1 MGKRRKNTTAE
12 NYNANGVRCIAPEA
26 CQYLKSQDMG
36 KRLIAG
42 KKSRYPTNA
51 IINKNFIIRVL
62 ENPKQNPVKN
72 TKLRTANTISKLIN
86 DDKLKMKLFAK
97 VLNGQA
103 DKYTFLI
110 RNRLKIDFC
119 SK

>member
-1 MGKRRKNTTAE
+1 M
-12 NYNANGVRCIAPEA
+12 AN
-26 CQYLKSQDMG
+26 Q
-36 KRLIAG
+36 LIAG
-42 KKSRYPTNA
+42 KKSLFPTNA
-51 IINKNFIIRVL
+51 IINRNFIIRVL
-62 ENPKQNPVKN
+62 ENPKSNPIKN

-86 DDKLKMKLFAK
+86 DERLKMKLFEK

-110 RNRLKIDFC
+110 RNRLRIDFC

>member
-1 MGKRRKNTTAE
+1 
-12 NYNANGVRCIAPEA
+12 
-26 CQYLKSQDMG
+26 MG

-42 KKSRYPTNA
+42 MKSLYPTNA
-51 IINKNFIIRVL
+51 VINKNFIIRVL
-62 ENPKQNPVKN
+62 ENPKTSPVKN
-72 TKLRTANTISKLIN
+72 TKLRTANTISELIG
-86 DDKLKMKLFAK
+86 DEQLKMKLFNK

>member
-1 MGKRRKNTTAE
+1 M
-12 NYNANGVRCIAPEA
+12 AN
-26 CQYLKSQDMG
+26 Q
-36 KRLIAG
+36 LITG
-42 KKSRYPTNA
+42 KKSLFPTNA
-51 IINKNFIIRVL
+51 IINRNFIIRVL
-62 ENPKQNPVKN
+62 ENPKSNPIKN

-86 DDKLKMKLFAK
+86 DEKLKMKLFEK

-110 RNRLKIDFC
+110 RNRLRIDFC

>member
-1 MGKRRKNTTAE
+1 M
-12 NYNANGVRCIAPEA
+12 AN
-26 CQYLKSQDMG
+26 Q
-36 KRLIAG
+36 LITG
-42 KKSRYPTNA
+42 KKSLFPTNA
-51 IINKNFIIRVL
+51 IINRNFIIRVL
-62 ENPKQNPVKN
+62 ENPKSNPIKN

-86 DDKLKMKLFAK
+86 DERLKMKLFEK

-110 RNRLKIDFC
+110 RNRLRIDFC

>member
-1 MGKRRKNTTAE
+1 MEKK
-12 NYNANGVRCIAPEA
+12 
-26 CQYLKSQDMG
+26 
-36 KRLIAG
+36 LIAG
-42 KKSRYPTNA
+42 MKSLYPTNA
-51 IINKNFIIRVL
+51 VINKNFIIRVL
-62 ENPKQNPVKN
+62 ENPKTNPVKN

-86 DDKLKMKLFAK
+86 DEKLKMKLFNK
-97 VLNGQA
+97 VLNGGA

>member
-1 MGKRRKNTTAE
+1 M
-12 NYNANGVRCIAPEA
+12 AN
-26 CQYLKSQDMG
+26 Q
-36 KRLIAG
+36 LITG
-42 KKSRYPTNA
+42 KKSLFPTNA

-62 ENPKQNPVKN
+62 ENPKSNPIKN

-86 DDKLKMKLFAK
+86 DEKLKMKLFEK

-110 RNRLKIDFC
+110 RNRLRIDFC

>member
-1 MGKRRKNTTAE
+1 MDNE
-12 NYNANGVRCIAPEA
+12 
-26 CQYLKSQDMG
+26 
-36 KRLIAG
+36 LIAG
-42 KKSRYPTNA
+42 KKSLFPTNA
-51 IINKNFIIRVL
+51 IINRNFIIRVL
-62 ENPKQNPVKN
+62 ENPKSNPIKN

-86 DDKLKMKLFAK
+86 DEKLKMKLFEK

-110 RNRLKIDFC
+110 RNRLRIDFC

>member
-1 MGKRRKNTTAE
+1 MA
-12 NYNANGVRCIAPEA
+12 A
-26 CQYLKSQDMG
+26 LKSDN
-36 KRLIAG
+36 
-42 KKSRYPTNA
+42 PTNA

-62 ENPKQNPVKN
+62 DNPKENHVKN
-72 TKLRTANTISKLIN
+72 TKLTSANKIAGYIN
-86 DDKLKMKLFAK
+86 DEQLKIKLFKK
-97 VLNGQA
+97 VLQGDK